1 MAHRKN
7 ALGTSYRRSTDNLT
21 AADSSVS
28 PTCKSSQTSLGA
40 CLHINV
46 LFFFSFSVCAFCVP
60 NATATWEKHYNVRKG
75 STSATLIFTSDDL
88 TQKESLTAEVD
99 ADHQPKSFI
108 SEVTFQTSA
117 VNPAETTENGAVS
130 SLCRSPVP
138 VPLPA
143 EASPKHSYR
152 SLMPTNSERFAYLR
166 RISEGNWSAPSPAPS
181 LYSGISGSTSSIKSS
196 PYKLSDPGPKSLVEF
211 NTSGPNHQRSHS
223 DGENYPGGPCQVP
236 APVIKEKEAGSRGN
250 LLSIPPASAAV
261 SAAVKNELSVQVKP
275 AENKTSAAGVATKVA
290 TLPRPKRPE
299 EVECDQLSKDL
310 INHLP
315 PSDKLHAL
323 FSGEFAGSS
332 FFFPKFLLPC

>member
-1 MAHRKN
+1 MF
-7 ALGTSYRRSTDNLT
+7 
-21 AADSSVS
+21 
-28 PTCKSSQTSLGA
+28 
-40 CLHINV
+40 I
-46 LFFFSFSVCAFCVP
+46 FFFSFSVCAFCVP

-332 FFFPKFLLPC
+332 FFSEILASVLIRQTAGGH